1 MNGLTVIVPVYN
13 EVDSIKTTFDVIHSK
28 LKETTIPFE
37 MVAINDGSSD
47 GSAEL
52 LNELKE
58 IHVIHH
64 KVNKGYGAALKTGL
78 RLAKFDTICIT
89 DADGTYPTETIPKL
103 CSYYMENELDMVV
116 ASRTG
121 ENVSYPFLK
130 KIPKYVIVKLANY
143 ISNTK
148 IPDIN
153 SGLRIFNKS
162 LALKYFHL
170 YPDGFSFTTSITM
183 SLLCGGY
190 TVDYYPIDYFQRR
203 GKSKINPIKDTIG
216 FFQLLLTMAM
226 YFSPFK
232 FFAPIIWVFTGISIG
247 VLIRDVYYLQN
258 LTQSGI
264 FFPLFTFLF
273 FSIALL
279 ADLII
284 KRTN

>member
-1 MNGLTVIVPVYN
+1 MKGLTVIVPVYN
-13 EVDSIKTTFDVIHSK
+13 EVDSIKTAFDVIHSK

-37 MVAINDGSSD
+37 IVAVNDGSSD

-78 RLAKFDTICIT
+78 RHAKYETICIT
-89 DADGTYPTETIPKL
+89 DADGTYPTGIIPKL
-103 CSYYMENELDMVV
+103 YSYYADNELDMVV

-130 KIPKYVIVKLANY
+130 KIPKYAIVKLANY

-170 YPDGFSFTTSITM
+170 YPNGFSFTT
-183 SLLCGGY
+183 
-190 TVDYYPIDYFQRR
+190 
-203 GKSKINPIKDTIG
+203 TI
-216 FFQLLLTMAM
+216 
-226 YFSPFK
+226 
-232 FFAPIIWVFTGISIG
+232 
-247 VLIRDVYYLQN
+247 
-258 LTQSGI
+258 
-264 FFPLFTFLF
+264 
-273 FSIALL
+273 
-279 ADLII
+279 
-284 KRTN
+284 

>member
-1 MNGLTVIVPVYN
+1 MTGLTVIVPVYN
-13 EVDSIKTTFDVIHSK
+13 EVTSVKTTFDVIHRKSK
-28 LKETTIPFE
+28 GTTIPFE
-37 MVAINDGSSD
+37 ILGINDGSSD

-52 LNELKE
+52 LNELKG

-64 KVNKGYGAALKTGL
+64 KDNKGYGAAIKTGL
-78 RLAKFDTICIT
+78 RQARFETICIT
-89 DADGTYPTETIPKL
+89 DADGTYPNETIPNL
-103 CSYYMENELDMVV
+103 YSYYTDNKLDMVV

-130 KIPKYVIVKLANY
+130 KIPKYIIIKLANY

-153 SGLRIFNKS
+153 SGLRIFNKD

-170 YPDGFSFTTSITM
+170 YPDGFSFTTTITM
-183 SLLCGGY
+183 SLLCDGY
-190 TVDYYPIDYFQRR
+190 NVDYHPIDYFHRK
-203 GKSKINPIKDTIG
+203 GKSKIKPIKDTIG
-216 FFQLLLTMAM
+216 FFKLLLTMAM
-226 YFSPFK
+226 YFNPFK
-232 FFAPIIWVFTGISIG
+232 FFSPIIWVFTGISIG
-247 VLIRDVYYLQN
+247 VLIRDVYYLHN

-279 ADLII
+279 ADMII